1 MIWVFC
7 VRSSAVRRDFD
18 PGVLH
23 LLEAE
28 FLHRAKSIGQKQEV
42 CRIKSGYIGKNQYVG
57 LSINMSGE
65 KLKYRPKGFTV
76 GAGRS
81 RLYGSSP
88 QAKVA

>member
-7 VRSSAVRRDFD
+7 ICSSAVCRDFD

-28 FLHRAKSIGQKQEV
+28 FLHIAKSIGQKQEV
-42 CRIKSGYIGKNQYVG
+42 CQIKSGYIGKSQYVG
-57 LSINMSGE
+57 LSMDMLGK
-65 KLKYRPKGFTV
+65 KLKCRLERFTV

-81 RLYGSSP
+81 RL
-88 QAKVA
+88 